1 MLTTLTTLVAVS
13 LTLQQGS
20 GQGSG
25 SGSGRSQGNSDTTVA
40 VQQGARL
47 DVNNFGGEIV
57 VRTWHQNNVR
67 VRASHSSPSRVEV
80 STSSST
86 VMVRS
91 EGRRGPPSIVDLE
104 ITVPTWMGMNLS
116 GTYTDISVDGAGGA
130 VTAESVQGDIEVTGG
145 TGNINLKSVEGGV
158 TLSKTKGRIEVNS
171 VEGDITITD
180 AVGDVPVETVDGDIA
195 LIKVDAANTE
205 VNTVDGDITYD
216 GTIKAGGTY
225 RFATHDG
232 DLAIVIPPAA
242 CVWGSVSP
250 FDGEIDPSFALDTVR
265 AGRHRI
271 TFTQA
276 RCSNPARL
284 ELETFD
290 GDIKLRRPGEVQLE
304 MPERDKH
311 KWKSHDNDFDL
322 DFDFDFKIDTRTITR
337 VATQSASEYASWYA
351 PQYAAQYAQEY
362 APKYAREYA
371 KQYAPKAARKAA
383 RAVRRQLPN

>member
-1 MLTTLTTLVAVS
+1 MLTTLATLVAVS
-13 LTLQQGS
+13 LTLPQGS

-25 SGSGRSQGNSDTTVA
+25 RGQGDSDTTVA

-57 VRTWHQNNVR
+57 VRTWNQNNVR
-67 VRASHSSPSRVEV
+67 VRASHSSRSRVEV
-80 STSSST
+80 STSAST

-91 EGRRGPPSIVDLE
+91 QGRRGPPSIVELE
-104 ITVPTWMGMNLS
+104 ITVPTWMGMSLS
-116 GTYTDISVDGAGGA
+116 GTYTDISVANAGGA

-180 AVGDVPVETVDGDIA
+180 AVGDITVETVDGDIA
-195 LIKVDAANTE
+195 LIRVDAANTE

-232 DLAIVIPPAA
+232 DLAVVIPPSA
-242 CVWGSVSP
+242 CVSGSVST
-250 FDGEIDPSFALDTVR
+250 FDGEFDPSFAVDTVR

-271 TFTQA
+271 TFAQS
-276 RCSNPARL
+276 RCSSPARM

-290 GDIKLRRPGEVQLE
+290 GDIKLRRPGEVELE
-304 MPERDKH
+304 MPDRDKH
-311 KWKSHDNDFDL
+311 QWKPHDNDFDL
-322 DFDFDFKIDTRTITR
+322 DLDLDLDFDINVDTRTITR
-337 VATQSASEYASWYA
+337 YAN
-351 PQYAAQYAQEY
+351 QYAAQYAAEY

-371 KQYAPKAARKAA
+371 KWYAPKAARKAA